1 MTEGLKEKSKTAEE
15 INLQI
20 QEMVKRNRKEHG
32 AYSFEEIQEI
42 SKRKWVLV
50 SDAQQEIDQKNHAI
64 AEMRDYLKAAVEGAM
79 KLNDLQ
85 LKLDE
90 WERERDSQKQKL
102 KEKAIRLLQIRA
114 GGRYRMFEAGMLYQC
129 LVLLGMQ
136 EYTRH
141 KQVDALV
148 KITCHYFHESDAKK
162 QLEEL
167 LK

>member
-1 MTEGLKEKSKTAEE
+1 MTEGLKEKSKTLMQDLKT
-15 INLQI
+15 IFKTSGLGTRNLLFKNVF
-20 QEMVKRNRKEHG
+20 EYCRN
-32 AYSFEEIQEI
+32 A
-42 SKRKWVLV
+42 SK
-50 SDAQQEIDQKNHAI
+50 DAQQEIDQKNHAI

-90 WERERDSQKQKL
+90 WERERGLLKQKL

>member
-1 MTEGLKEKSKTAEE
+1 MTISEKAKTTKQFCEELSPSCILDCPLEDKLSQVDCSICEKEE
-15 INLQI
+15 
-20 QEMVKRNRKEHG
+20 
-32 AYSFEEIQEI
+32 
-42 SKRKWVLV
+42 WVLV
-50 SDAQQEIDQKNHAI
+50 SVAEQEIDRLNTELCDK
-64 AEMRDYLKAAVEGAM
+64 DVEI
-79 KLNDLQ
+79 
-85 LKLDE
+85 LDGMTRE
-90 WERERDSQKQKL
+90 ENWKKERDRLEGERGLQKQKL

>member
-1 MTEGLKEKSKTAEE
+1 MYFCSYGHLA
-15 INLQI
+15 Q
-20 QEMVKRNRKEHG
+20 
-32 AYSFEEIQEI
+32 
-42 SKRKWVLV
+42 LV
-50 SDAQQEIDQKNHAI
+50 PELHAGSTMEVTLVRLEVAQQEIDKLKTFRDNAYKKWCDSQ
-64 AEMRDYLKAAVEGAM
+64 AEL
-79 KLNDLQ
+79 
-85 LKLDE
+85 
-90 WERERDSQKQKL
+90 ERERDSQKQKL

>member
-1 MTEGLKEKSKTAEE
+1 MSLEEKTKKWGCYHCSCC
-15 INLQI
+15 
-20 QEMVKRNRKEHG
+20 RFYHG
-32 AYSFEEIQEI
+32 FAKGCELPRCAYI
-42 SKRKWVLV
+42 LV
-50 SDAQQEIDQKNHAI
+50 SFAQQEIDKLKTF
-64 AEMRDYLKAAVEGAM
+64 RDNAYKKWCESEDKIKVLLE
-79 KLNDLQ
+79 
-85 LKLDE
+85 
-90 WERERDSQKQKL
+90 ERGLLKQKL